1 MDEKKF
7 KARAAKLAKGLKTKA
22 DFNHFSQMLTKLSV
36 ETARNADHLRHEKNA
51 PKSGEYPAVH
61 YLDGANS
68 LKYIS
73 WKEYKSVT
81 SRLKTSHRWP
91 SQPPILFS
99 LTQIRQSD
107 ALK

>member
-22 DFNHFSQMLTKLSV
+22 DFNQFSQMLTKLSV
-36 ETARNADHLRHEKNA
+36 ETARNADHLRHEKND

-61 YLDGANS
+61 YLYGANS

-81 SRLKTSHRWP
+81 SRPCTRFCVNAF
-91 SQPPILFS
+91 SQ
-99 LTQIRQSD
+99 
-107 ALK
+107 K